1 MPASL
6 LSSRVA
12 HRLSW
17 PTLLWGCALGCF
29 IYVPWV
35 TACCL
40 LILAGYYAKT
50 GRSTYHEGFSIQAD
64 RRIILTLSA
73 LIVVVGA
80 LHFTTSALLG
90 AFNYVPYLLVLLI
103 LLYAPCVFKN
113 VHQMVFGFIV
123 AQIPYFLLVFYLAVL
138 ASPHSLGYAHFV
150 HGDHKVFNPLFVN
163 KNNVAIVAAAILL
176 LSVNCLFQRGYGFF
190 QKALLGLMVLLVSVD
205 LALIT
210 SRNSIVSLCLALVIQ
225 FVLLVK
231 AQRLN
236 KFVYVGL
243 AVLMVVIG
251 GVGFSI
257 LKARYVIAWRQ
268 STQSHLLVLQK
279 NKQLAVQQ
287 MIKKAHLQSK
297 QNSQPVTSVLNAM
310 AKAQGFRS
318 FNAFKQYRVG
328 LVSPN
333 QQVRLYI
340 WHYALNHIFDHPLIG
355 HGWQSFGPNY
365 LSSAI
370 YKRGVFL
377 SEFYKDGFASQV
389 HHPHQ
394 LYLTWLYEGGWLVF
408 VCYLALLFMVLR
420 RGWLSPWR
428 DIFLSPLCLLL
439 ISGLFDN
446 LFYDPRVNILFIFL
460 VAWNYGSRYLFPSR
474 DVGDLS

>member
-1 MPASL
+1 MRALL
-6 LSSRVA
+6 LSNQLQGSFT
-12 HRLSW
+12 W

-50 GRSTYHEGFSIQAD
+50 GRSPFQEAFSIQTD
-64 RRIILTLSA
+64 RRVILTLSVV
-73 LIVVVGA
+73 IVAVGA

-90 AFNYVPYLLVLLI
+90 AFNYAPYLLVLLI

-113 VHQMVFGFIV
+113 VYQMVFGFIV

-150 HGDHKVFNPLFVN
+150 HGAHGVFNPLFVN

-190 QKALLGLMVLLVSVD
+190 QKTLLGLMVLLASID

-231 AQRLN
+231 GQRLN
-236 KFVYVGL
+236 KSFYVGF

-251 GVGFSI
+251 GVGFRI
-257 LKARYVIAWRQ
+257 LKARYATAWRQ
-268 STQSHLLVLQK
+268 STRAHLLVVQK

-287 MIKKAHLQSK
+287 MIKKAQLQSK

-318 FNAFKQYRVG
+318 FNTFKQYRLG
-328 LVSPN
+328 KVSPGE
-333 QQVRLYI
+333 QVRLYI

-355 HGWQSFGPNY
+355 YGWQSFGPNY
-365 LSSAI
+365 LSSAT

-377 SEFYKDGFASQV
+377 SRYYNDGFDSQV

-394 LYLTWLYEGGWLVF
+394 LYFTWLYEGGWLVF
-408 VCYLALLFMVLR
+408 VGYLALLFMVLR

-428 DIFLSPLCLLL
+428 DVFFSPLCLLL

-460 VAWNYGSRYLFPSR
+460 IAWNYGRRFQLKTEKS
-474 DVGDLS
+474 GNA